1 MDYLPLL
8 PGVVATQQRRARL
21 YRLYRDYDDG
31 KHRLKFATPDFERKY
46 GQHLGELRE
55 NLCPGVISAFTDR
68 LHVETWGSS
77 EDAQAT
83 ALTEGLTR
91 LVSLVDAEAWRCG
104 DAYVLVWPGPDGTP
118 TPHFHRADE
127 IVPHVH
133 PDNPAIL
140 DWAAKVWVDGQLRGR
155 INVYDA
161 EGVTRFATAPL
172 PADSDTTAL
181 PTDPA
186 AWAAYS
192 DDEAGDYIPHDFGAT
207 PVAWWKLG
215 AVDQRGCGASILR
228 DVIPLQDALNK
239 SLADLV
245 VAGEAYSRPLRY
257 LLNYKPEATNPLA
270 AAGEYMQA
278 AAKVIAG
285 SVKRRF
291 DPTRQQIFTHDG
303 GGPFGQLDPA
313 DLTKILATQDAY
325 ALKASRIV
333 GIPPYYLTPTASDVP
348 SGESLRVL
356 TARLAARVRAYQRDN
371 TPVLRG
377 LAQLLGVENPVITWA
392 PPQEIDILEL
402 WQVAQIKQDLG
413 LAMRDVLDG
422 LGIADLD
429 DVVERAA
436 TQRAAS
442 AEAAGRALAA
452 GEIPAV
458 Y

>member
-1 MDYLPLL
+1 
-8 PGVVATQQRRARL
+8 
-21 YRLYRDYDDG
+21 
-31 KHRLKFATPDFERKY
+31 
-46 GQHLGELRE
+46 
-55 NLCPGVISAFTDR
+55 
-68 LHVETWGSS
+68 
-77 EDAQAT
+77 
-83 ALTEGLTR
+83 
-91 LVSLVDAEAWRCG
+91 
-104 DAYVLVWPGPDGTP
+104 
-118 TPHFHRADE
+118 
-127 IVPHVH
+127 
-133 PDNPAIL
+133 
-140 DWAAKVWVDGQLRGR
+140 
-155 INVYDA
+155 
-161 EGVTRFATAPL
+161 
-172 PADSDTTAL
+172 
-181 PTDPA
+181 
-186 AWAAYS
+186 
-192 DDEAGDYIPHDFGAT
+192 
-207 PVAWWKLG
+207 
-215 AVDQRGCGASILR
+215 
-228 DVIPLQDALNK
+228 
-239 SLADLV
+239 
-245 VAGEAYSRPLRY
+245 
-257 LLNYKPEATNPLA
+257 
-270 AAGEYMQA
+270 MQA

-313 DLTKILATQDAY
+313 DLTKILTTQDAY

-377 LAQLLGVENPVITWA
+377 LAQLLGIENPVITWA

-442 AEAAGRALAA
+442 AEAVGRALAA